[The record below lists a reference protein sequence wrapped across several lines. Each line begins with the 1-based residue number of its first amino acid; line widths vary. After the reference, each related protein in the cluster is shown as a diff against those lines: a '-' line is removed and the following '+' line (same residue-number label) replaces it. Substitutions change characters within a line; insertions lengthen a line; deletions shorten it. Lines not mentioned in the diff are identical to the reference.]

1 MNFRVLILG
10 SNSAIPAFGRFPSA
24 QIIQHYGDAFLMDCG
39 EGTQFRLSQ
48 FKVKRSKIRTI
59 FISHLHGDHV
69 FGLPGLLTSLSLSGH
84 EHPLEIV
91 GPTGL
96 EIYLNTVLEISQS
109 HIRFPLKITE
119 LEGNGGVVH
128 ETDKLVVSAFP
139 LVHRI
144 PTYGYLFKEKTK
156 KNRIDQTKLTLFNL
170 SPQQIQSILK
180 DQDVTL
186 EDGSCLKASDFILPP
201 TPSHSYA
208 YCSDTMYDEQV
219 AMAVKG
225 VDLLYH
231 EATFDNSMSALARD
245 RYHTTSG
252 EAGKIAALAGVGKL
266 LIGHFSSR
274 YMDLQLLLD
283 ETRAEFTNT
292 ELAKEGLWFDID
304 NI

>member
-24 QIIQHYGDAFLMDCG
+24 QIVQHYGDSFLVDCG

-84 EHPLEIV
+84 EHPLEIF

-96 EIYLNTVLEISQS
+96 ELYLNTVFEISQS

-139 LVHRI
+139 MVHRI
-144 PTYGYLFKEKTK
+144 PTYGYLFREKPK
-156 KNRIDQTKLTLFNL
+156 KNRLDQNRLDQYNLTT
-170 SPQQIQSILK
+170 QQIQNILK
-180 DQDVTL
+180 GIDVAG
-186 EDGSCLKASDFILPP
+186 EDGILLKASDFILPP
-201 TPSHSYA
+201 IPSHAYA
-208 YCSDTMYDEQV
+208 YCSDTLFDEQV
-219 AMAVKG
+219 AHAVKG

-231 EATFDNSMSALARD
+231 EATFDNSMSTLAHD
-245 RYHTTSG
+245 RYHSTSG
-252 EAGKIAALAGVGKL
+252 EAGKIAALAGVRKL

-283 ETRAEFTNT
+283 ETRVEFTNT
-292 ELAKEGLWFDID
+292 ELAKEGLWFDVD

>member
-24 QIIQHYGDAFLMDCG
+24 QIVQHYGDAFLIDCG

-84 EHPLEIV
+84 EHPMEII
-91 GPTGL
+91 GPPGL
-96 EIYLNTVLEISQS
+96 QSYLNIVFEISQS
-109 HIRFPLKITE
+109 NIRFPLKIHE
-119 LEGNGGVVH
+119 IEGNGGVVL
-128 ETDKLVVSAFP
+128 ETNKLIVTAFP

-144 PTYGYLFKEKTK
+144 PTYGYLFREKTK
-156 KNRIDQTKLTLFNL
+156 KNRIDQDKLDQFKLN
-170 SPQQIQSILK
+170 PQEIHSILK
-180 DQDVTL
+180 GIDVTGS
-186 EDGSCLKASDFILPP
+186 DGSHLTASDFILPP
-201 TPSHSYA
+201 NPSYTYA

-219 AMAVKG
+219 AHAVKG

-231 EATFDNSMSALARD
+231 EATFDNSMSALAHD

-252 EAGKIAALAGVGKL
+252 EAGKIATMAGVRKL

-274 YMDLQLLLD
+274 YMDLQILLD
-283 ETRAEFTNT
+283 ETRAEFPNT
-292 ELAKEGLWFDID
+292 ELAKEGQWFEVD